1 MEHFNKLTYNR
12 KLFIKQLYNLI
23 SSQFEEQNRII
34 GNNSEIIEEL
44 ENNSEYIQRVF
55 IDASWGMGKSYFA
68 TSLIELINEKNN
80 NLSIDE
86 KIEVL
91 RFNAWETDYFSDPMK
106 SLIGEFNEY
115 KLINSEIS
123 EKAEKILIN
132 VTKEIGAKLFKNL
145 ILKKF
150 NFNDDDIENIK
161 KFFSGINE
169 SGLQEYK
176 NYKKIVNDFK
186 ESLNADKKRKVVI
199 IDELDRCRP
208 TYAIELLE
216 TIKHIFNVKN
226 IIFIFLVNKEQLNS
240 IVNTMYISNDKSSEY
255 FEKFYDIQFKLPEVD
270 YNDFINIEYEKY
282 EKLETYNVDK
292 GVTKER
298 NSFLEMLFLE
308 AFKSNIDTN
317 NSASSIRS
325 FLKIFRK
332 FKILLNSLSDGEKS
346 SFPLMVSLIIYVL
359 EHEFGYEKSNE
370 YRKIIFLKTFF
381 LLKDKQKNFFI
392 YKPEELY
399 ENYEVKEKFKNIQD
413 VLSFF
418 YEIFYN
424 KQGYSTISGHS
435 SRAVITSSIALTD
448 TFQPTSRET
457 IVLSLDNEKII
468 IDNLYFSAKTDSFGN
483 SRILILP
490 SEYFNKN
497 RNNYIA
503 IIEYYTYYHINLLFD
518 WCKEK
523 YNFIMRNKESFI

>member
-23 SSQFEEQNRII
+23 SSQFEEQNKII

-176 NYKKIVNDFK
+176 NYKKN
-186 ESLNADKKRKVVI
+186 
-199 IDELDRCRP
+199 C
-208 TYAIELLE
+208 
-216 TIKHIFNVKN
+216 
-226 IIFIFLVNKEQLNS
+226 
-240 IVNTMYISNDKSSEY
+240 
-255 FEKFYDIQFKLPEVD
+255 
-270 YNDFINIEYEKY
+270 
-282 EKLETYNVDK
+282 
-292 GVTKER
+292 
-298 NSFLEMLFLE
+298 
-308 AFKSNIDTN
+308 
-317 NSASSIRS
+317 
-325 FLKIFRK
+325 
-332 FKILLNSLSDGEKS
+332 
-346 SFPLMVSLIIYVL
+346 
-359 EHEFGYEKSNE
+359 
-370 YRKIIFLKTFF
+370 
-381 LLKDKQKNFFI
+381 
-392 YKPEELY
+392 
-399 ENYEVKEKFKNIQD
+399 
-413 VLSFF
+413 
-418 YEIFYN
+418 
-424 KQGYSTISGHS
+424 
-435 SRAVITSSIALTD
+435 
-448 TFQPTSRET
+448 
-457 IVLSLDNEKII
+457 
-468 IDNLYFSAKTDSFGN
+468 
-483 SRILILP
+483 
-490 SEYFNKN
+490 
-497 RNNYIA
+497 
-503 IIEYYTYYHINLLFD
+503 
-518 WCKEK
+518 
-523 YNFIMRNKESFI
+523 

>member
-23 SSQFEEQNRII
+23 SSQFEEQNKII

-150 NFNDDDIENIK
+150 NFTDDDIEDIK

-346 SFPLMVSLIIYVL
+346 SFPLMVSLIICVL

-381 LLKDKQKNFFI
+381 LLKDKQKNFSI
-392 YKPEELY
+392 YKPEKLF
-399 ENYEVKEKFKNIQD
+399 ENYELKTRYKLIKDYLEYFYKIFYFENGMVYSHISDPKEAIIYSIRTINIKDISSKEKIKLLLRNEEITVDNLFFPRWDINNINCLTIPTEIFNANLQNY
-413 VLSFF
+413 VLSTVTCD
-418 YEIFYN
+418 
-424 KQGYSTISGHS
+424 YS
-435 SRAVITSSIALTD
+435 L
-448 TFQPTSRET
+448 
-457 IVLSLDNEKII
+457 
-468 IDNLYFSAKTDSFGN
+468 
-483 SRILILP
+483 
-490 SEYFNKN
+490 
-497 RNNYIA
+497 
-503 IIEYYTYYHINLLFD
+503 YHINLLFD

-523 YNFIMRNKESFI
+523 YNFIMENKESFI